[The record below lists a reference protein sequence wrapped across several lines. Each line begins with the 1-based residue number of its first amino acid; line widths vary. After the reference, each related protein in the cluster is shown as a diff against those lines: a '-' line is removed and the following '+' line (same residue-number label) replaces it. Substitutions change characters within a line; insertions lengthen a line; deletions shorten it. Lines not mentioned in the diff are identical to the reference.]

1 MVILRWRS
9 RCVCA
14 AGDTT
19 GPNRW
24 EDAPVE
30 WPLLDGV
37 PDQDRQ
43 RFLGI
48 ARARKYGR
56 GEVVFLA
63 GAPADSLHLV
73 VSGKFAVR
81 VGTETGD
88 MAMLSVLGAGDFFG
102 ELALLDPESGRTATV
117 TALEASQTL
126 SVGRSEF
133 KRLKEEH
140 PPVDR
145 VLVSVLSAQVRRL
158 STQLVEA
165 MYLPAEARVYR
176 RLLAAAEMWGGAVP
190 GTVIPLTQEDIAELA
205 GTTRPTANRVLRQ
218 AASSGL
224 LRIKRG
230 RIELLDPRAIA
241 ALAAGAI

>member
-1 MVILRWRS
+1 MVILRWRR

-19 GPNRW
+19 GKIWW

-30 WPLLDGV
+30 WALLDGV
-37 PDQDRQ
+37 SDQDRQ
-43 RFLGI
+43 RFLAI
-48 ARARKYGR
+48 ARPRKYGR

-73 VSGKFAVR
+73 VSGTFAVR
-81 VGTETGD
+81 VGTESGD

-102 ELALLDPESGRTATV
+102 ELAFLDPESGRTATI
-117 TALEASQTL
+117 TSFEASQTL

-133 KRLKEEH
+133 MRLREEH

-158 STQLVEA
+158 STLLVEA

-190 GTVIPLTQEDIAELA
+190 GTVIPLTQEDIAGLA
-205 GTTRPTANRVLRQ
+205 GTTRPTPNRVLRQ
-218 AASSGL
+218 AESSGL
-224 LRIKRG
+224 LGIKRG
-230 RIELLDPRAIA
+230 RIELIDPRGIA
-241 ALAAGAI
+241 ALAAGV

>member
-1 MVILRWRS
+1 VRW
-9 RCVCA
+9 
-14 AGDTT
+14 T
-19 GPNRW
+19 
-24 EDAPVE
+24 
-30 WPLLDGV
+30 LLDGLS
-37 PDQDRQ
+37 DQDRE

-48 ARARKYGR
+48 ARPRNYGR

-102 ELALLDPESGRTATV
+102 ELAL
-117 TALEASQTL
+117 

-133 KRLKEEH
+133 KRLREQY

-145 VLVSVLSAQVRRL
+145 VIVSVLSSQVRRL
-158 STQLVEA
+158 STLLVEA
-165 MYLPAEARVYR
+165 MYLPAETRVYR
-176 RLLAAAEMWGGAVP
+176 RVLAAAEVWGGAVP

-205 GTTRPTANRVLRQ
+205 GTTRPTANRLLRQ

-230 RIELLDPRAIA
+230 RIELIDPRGLA
-241 ALAAGAI
+241 ALAAGAV

>member
-1 MVILRWRS
+1 LVTQP
-9 RCVCA
+9 
-14 AGDTT
+14 GK
-19 GPNRW
+19 NRW
-24 EDAPVE
+24 EDASVE

-48 ARARKYGR
+48 ARARKYSR

-102 ELALLDPESGRTATV
+102 ELALLDPESGRTATI

-126 SVGRSEF
+126 SVGRGEF
-133 KRLKEEH
+133 KRLREEH
-140 PPVDR
+140 PLVDG

-158 STQLVEA
+158 STLLVEA
-165 MYLPAEARVYR
+165 MYLPAEVRVYR
-176 RLLAAAEMWGGAVP
+176 RLLAAAAMWGGAVA
-190 GTVIPLTQEDIAELA
+190 GTVVRLTQEDIAGLA

-218 AASSGL
+218 AESSGL
-224 LRIKRG
+224 LSIKRG
-230 RIELLDPRAIA
+230 RIELIDPRGIA

>member
-1 MVILRWRS
+1 L
-9 RCVCA
+9 A
-14 AGDTT
+14 
-19 GPNRW
+19 
-24 EDAPVE
+24 
-30 WPLLDGV
+30 
-37 PDQDRQ
+37 
-43 RFLGI
+43 I
-48 ARARKYGR
+48 ARPRKYGR

-73 VSGKFAVR
+73 VSGTFAVR
-81 VGTETGD
+81 VGTESGD

-102 ELALLDPESGRTATV
+102 ELAFLDPESGRTATI
-117 TALEASQTL
+117 TSFEASQTL

-133 KRLKEEH
+133 MRLREEH

-158 STQLVEA
+158 STLLVEA

-190 GTVIPLTQEDIAELA
+190 GTVIPLTQEDIAGLA

-218 AASSGL
+218 AESSGL
-224 LRIKRG
+224 LGIKRG
-230 RIELLDPRAIA
+230 RIELIDPRGIA
-241 ALAAGAI
+241 ALAAGV

>member
-1 MVILRWRS
+1 MRW
-9 RCVCA
+9 
-14 AGDTT
+14 T
-19 GPNRW
+19 
-24 EDAPVE
+24 
-30 WPLLDGV
+30 LLDGLS
-37 PDQDRQ
+37 DQDRE

-48 ARARKYGR
+48 ARPRKYGR

-102 ELALLDPESGRTATV
+102 ELALLEPESGRTATV
-117 TALEASQTL
+117 TAFDASQTL

-133 KRLKEEH
+133 KRLREQY

-145 VLVSVLSAQVRRL
+145 VIVSVLSSQVRRL
-158 STQLVEA
+158 STLLVEA
-165 MYLPAEARVYR
+165 MYLPAETRVYR
-176 RLLAAAEMWGGAVP
+176 RVLAAAEMWGGAVP

-205 GTTRPTANRVLRQ
+205 GTTRPTANRLLRQ

-230 RIELLDPRAIA
+230 RIELIDPRGLA
-241 ALAAGAI
+241 ALAAGAV